1 MGPIPSRPQTRA
13 TSMPRTPTTRH
24 LPSQPRPLLTRV
36 ASILWPALQPR
47 FGSCARMPKIPFDN
61 LSVQQFCPSS
71 PGVSDSQRGPH
82 INPVAVSSHE
92 SLWLSRAEMLFRPA
106 ASWRERRKEAE
117 MRKRARTTH
126 PLPPPHPP
134 LPARS
139 HSLPPSAR
147 RPAPGLVACCQSLKK
162 NSIFFNF

>member
-82 INPVAVSSHE
+82 INPVAVSSDSGSHE
-92 SLWLSRAEMLFRPA
+92 QSAFQASSIVEAHCGRNAQARAPLTLS
-106 ASWRERRKEAE
+106 
-117 MRKRARTTH
+117 H
-126 PLPPPHPP
+126 PLPACSRSILLSSVCPP
-134 LPARS
+134 A
-139 HSLPPSAR
+139 PSALAWW
-147 RPAPGLVACCQSLKK
+147 PAVSL
-162 NSIFFNF
+162 